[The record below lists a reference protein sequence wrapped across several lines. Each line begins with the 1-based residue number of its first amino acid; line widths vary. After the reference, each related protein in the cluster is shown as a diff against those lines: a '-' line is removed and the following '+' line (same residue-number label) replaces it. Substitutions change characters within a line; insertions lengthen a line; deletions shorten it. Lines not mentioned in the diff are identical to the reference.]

1 MLVEVDYILLRI
13 CGHSI
18 VTVRG
23 VSFPGKSVSKVF
35 NVITVTRGWV
45 GVPFP
50 GKKHYVTLEWPQCHA
65 FNYSNTDESI
75 TFELRDSCEVWVAMD
90 VDLGVDGCVGVSEQF
105 LDAVSCDG
113 SKPIIRDGEHRL
125 ISAVVDKLYVVPT
138 LEAHHSSLD
147 KLNPLARIA
156 LRPPVEECASFD
168 TNIHIVYNGD
178 KTSHGVWRDCWQL
191 ERRRR
196 GNCIQLK

>member
-1 MLVEVDYILLRI
+1 MTVLHACRGILYFITYMRSFNCYGEGCQLSRKK
-13 CGHSI
+13 
-18 VTVRG
+18 RFEG
-23 VSFPGKSVSKVF
+23 VWF
-35 NVITVTRGWV
+35 NVITVMRGWV

-113 SKPIIRDGEHRL
+113 S
-125 ISAVVDKLYVVPT
+125 
-138 LEAHHSSLD
+138 
-147 KLNPLARIA
+147 
-156 LRPPVEECASFD
+156 
-168 TNIHIVYNGD
+168 
-178 KTSHGVWRDCWQL
+178 
-191 ERRRR
+191 
-196 GNCIQLK
+196 